1 MSGPVSGTRHGSAS
15 RDAWAIVLAGGDGK
29 RLQDFTRTI
38 AGAPIPKQ
46 YCRIDGVR
54 SLLEATLARVG
65 LIVPPERTL
74 VIVNRDHLA
83 LASAQLAD
91 VPRDNVIVQPENR
104 DTGPG
109 LALTLQTLARR
120 APRATVAMFP
130 SDHWVSDDARFVAH
144 VERGL
149 DLARSLPDKIGLL
162 GVRPDRP
169 DPEHGYILPG
179 LRAAGM
185 STFHVRA
192 FMEKPTPQRAAAIV
206 RRGGLWNTFVMTGRV
221 DRMLAHLR
229 SARPDEMAAVAAV
242 AGAPPDVADAAY
254 RVLAPWNF
262 SHGFLTRAV
271 AHLLVLAVHDVAWS
285 DWGTPSAIVRT
296 VAQLAEKPAW
306 WRADLTPSV
315 AVSSS

>member
-1 MSGPVSGTRHGSAS
+1 MSGGGSSARHGTSS

-29 RLQDFTRTI
+29 RLQDLTRTI

-54 SLLEATLARVG
+54 SMLEATLLRVG
-65 LIVPPERTL
+65 QKIPAERTL

-83 LASAQLAD
+83 LATAQLGD
-91 VPRDNVIVQPENR
+91 VPSENVIVQPTNR

-109 LALTLQTLARR
+109 LGLTLLTLARR
-120 APRATVAMFP
+120 APKAPVAIFP
-130 SDHWVSDDARFVAH
+130 SDHWVSDDARFMAH

-149 DLARSLPDKIGLL
+149 DVVRALPDKIALL
-162 GVRPDRP
+162 GVRPDRADP
-169 DPEHGYILPG
+169 DHGYVLPG

-221 DRMLAHLR
+221 DRMVAHLR
-229 SARPDEMAAVAAV
+229 TLRPDEVAGLAAVAD
-242 AGAPPDVADAAY
+242 APADVVDAAY

-262 SHGFLTRAV
+262 SHEFLTNAV

-285 DWGTPSAIVRT
+285 DWGTPGAVMRT
-296 VAQLAEKPAW
+296 MALLAEKPAW
-306 WRADLTPSV
+306 WGAELTASAV
-315 AVSSS
+315 ASSS